1 MPGTRTA
8 RGTYAGSSEITKKV
22 ADAPAT
28 PTRSTEGSRPG
39 KRGRPKG
46 SKNKPKG
53 LVPSEMTEVMLPTLQ
68 KQLSPES
75 FAYVEGVL
83 KKGKPIETKRELDVM
98 IAMLARNL
106 IAALT
111 NETLALQEVGFRK
124 DITERLK
131 ILNSM
136 LTLRHQIE
144 KVSNDGDKPG
154 EQVLLKLV
162 GDRNILDGRRLGIL
176 VGDAASGVAGD
187 TDRAGR
193 ETVRVGA
200 VPSPVPER
208 PLLGEGSE
216 QVEADRV

>member
-8 RGTYAGSSEITKKV
+8 RGTYAGSTELSRERDT
-22 ADAPAT
+22 PAT
-28 PTRSTEGSRPG
+28 PAKSTEGPRPG

-53 LVPSEMTEVMLPTLQ
+53 LVPSEVTEEWLPVLQ

-75 FAYVEGVL
+75 FQYVEGVL

-106 IAALT
+106 IAAISQ
-111 NETLALQEVGFRK
+111 ETMGLAEYGFRK

-144 KVSNDGDKPG
+144 KASDDGNKPG
-154 EQVLLKLV
+154 ESVLLKLV
-162 GDRNILDGRRLGIL
+162 GDRKLLDGRRLGVL
-176 VGDAASGVAGD
+176 VGDATGSVAGD
-187 TDRAGR
+187 ADGVGR

-208 PLLGEGSE
+208 PLLSTGGEQE
-216 QVEADRV
+216 

>member
-8 RGTYAGSSEITKKV
+8 RGTYAGSREV
-22 ADAPAT
+22 AKESVAETAQRT
-28 PTRSTEGSRPG
+28 TEGSRPG

-53 LVPSEMTEVMLPTLQ
+53 IVSTDVIENLLPELQ
-68 KQLSPES
+68 QQLAPES
-75 FAYVEGVL
+75 YKYVEGVL

-106 IAALT
+106 MSALSQ
-111 NETLALQEVGFRK
+111 ETLGLSEHGFRK

-144 KVSNDGDKPG
+144 KVSDAGDKPN
-154 EQVLLKLV
+154 ESVLLKIV
-162 GDRNILDGRRLGIL
+162 GDRHLLDGKRLGIL
-176 VGDAASGVAGD
+176 VGDSTGPMAGD
-187 TDRAGR
+187 ADGTGR
-193 ETVRVGA
+193 LALDAGA
-200 VPSPVPER
+200 VSDQVPQR
-208 PLLGEGSE
+208 PLLGS
-216 QVEADRV
+216 DRQ